1 MYWGLLSYPCQDHKP
16 QVTEMYPHINQLS
29 ILNPYHFS
37 ITRVHKLQNNSW
49 TVIQCCSSL
58 LDSSFSTSVN
68 NVFLPLSG
76 AGRHTETAAA
86 TAKLFQSCPTLY
98 DLIDGSPPGS
108 SVPGMLQGRTLEWV
122 SPGKNTGVGCH
133 VLLQCMKVKSES
145 EFSQSCP
152 TLSNPMDC
160 NLPGSSTHEIL
171 QARIL
176 EWVTIAFSD
185 TETRLLLIFSKEE

>member
-1 MYWGLLSYPCQDHKP
+1 MYWGLLNYPCQDHKP
-16 QVTEMYPHINQLS
+16 QVTEMYPHINQIS

-76 AGRHTETAAA
+76 AGRYTETAAA

-98 DLIDGSPPGS
+98 DLIDSSPPGS
-108 SVPGMLQGRTLEWV
+108 SVPGILLARTLEWV
-122 SPGKNTGVGCH
+122 AMSFSNAWKWRVKVNSLSRVR
-133 VLLQCMKVKSES
+133 LLATPWTATYQAPPPMRFSRQEYWSES
-145 EFSQSCP
+145 P
-152 TLSNPMDC
+152 
-160 NLPGSSTHEIL
+160 LPSPIL
-171 QARIL
+171 
-176 EWVTIAFSD
+176 
-185 TETRLLLIFSKEE
+185 RLDFC